1 LIGFRIQHPLRT
13 VQGAGPAADVEH
25 DVVRAKPFYQFGDVL
40 YEHGSGRSELNSD
53 WVPALLA
60 LEYSAGQISRTAMD
74 EQERPMRAV
83 R

>member
-13 VQGAGPAADVEH
+13 VQGAGPAADVEQ
-25 DVVRAKPFYQFGDVL
+25 FYQFGDVL